1 MRKVNILTIAL
12 IVSLSLCATIVR
24 LVGAA
29 QPTPFSALFSNA
41 DGTPCQRPCMLGLRP
56 GVTNFYAADYLLTQ
70 HPFIQGRFT
79 RYADRTSRDLVEY
92 VARNLRIAIAKD
104 GQGTLASITLDF
116 DPRLRSRAPNV
127 ESPLQ
132 AITFGEVVGLLG
144 APTLVMSQ
152 RGFVTVN
159 PADRIWMYY
168 RNDWM
173 VIINGVAGVER
184 LDMAD
189 QSLMLLLLA
198 PTTFDGVWRNIS
210 TSSDFRRWIGFT
222 AFKFYAR
229 Q

>member
-1 MRKVNILTIAL
+1 M
-12 IVSLSLCATIVR
+12 
-24 LVGAA
+24 VGAGNL
-29 QPTPFSALFSNA
+29 TPFSALFRNS
-41 DGTPCQRPCMLGLRP
+41 DGTPCERPCMLGLRP
-56 GVTNFYAADYLLTQ
+56 GTTNFYAADYALSQ
-70 HPFIQGRFT
+70 HPFIQGRFK

-92 VARNLRIAIAKD
+92 VTTNLRIAISKD
-104 GQGTLASITLDF
+104 GQGRLASISLEF

-127 ESPLQ
+127 ESPLEGV
-132 AITFGEVVGLLG
+132 TFGEVVAILG
-144 APTLVMSQ
+144 SPTLVMSQ

-159 PADRIWMYY
+159 PADRIWTYY

-189 QSLMLLLLA
+189 QSLMFLLLA
-198 PTTFDGVWRNIS
+198 PNTYDGVWRNIS

-222 AFKFYAR
+222 AFKNYAE

>member
-1 MRKVNILTIAL
+1 MRKINILTIAVIVAL
-12 IVSLSLCATIVR
+12 IFCATIVR

-56 GVTNFYAADYLLTQ
+56 GVTDFYAADFALTQ
-70 HPFIQGRFT
+70 HPFIKGRFK

-92 VARNLRIAIAKD
+92 VTTNLRIAISKD
-104 GQGTLASITLDF
+104 GQGRLASISLEF

-144 APTLVMSQ
+144 GPTLVMSQ

-168 RNDWM
+168 RNDWL
-173 VIINGVAGVER
+173 VIINGVTGVER

-189 QSLMLLLLA
+189 QSLIFLLLA
-198 PTTFDGVWRNIS
+198 PNTYDGVWRNIS
-210 TSSDFRRWIGFT
+210 TSPDFRRWIGFT
-222 AFKFYAR
+222 AFRYYAR